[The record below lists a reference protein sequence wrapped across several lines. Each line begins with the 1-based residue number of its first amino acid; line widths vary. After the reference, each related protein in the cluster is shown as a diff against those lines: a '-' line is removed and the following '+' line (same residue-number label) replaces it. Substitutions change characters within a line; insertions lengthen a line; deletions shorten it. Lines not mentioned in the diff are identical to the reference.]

1 MVQTL
6 TAKVDAKGRVS
17 IPQRIREDLEINP
30 GDTLFVDYDEEQKV
44 LRYAKAENP
53 FDILLTYAEE
63 EEQAGHTRSLRAF
76 AAETNIALDD
86 D

>member
-63 EEQAGHTRSLRAF
+63 EERAGHTRSLRAF
-76 AAETNIALDD
+76 AAENNIALDD

>member
-17 IPQRIREDLEINP
+17 IPQRIREDLEIGP
-30 GDTLFVDYDEEQKV
+30 GDTLFVEYDAEQKV

-53 FDILLTYAEE
+53 FEALARHAIEE
-63 EEQAGHTRSLRAF
+63 WRSGRTRSIYDF
-76 AAETNIALDD
+76 AAVHGIDLDTS
-86 D
+86 